1 MLAMIRFL
9 TLALKD
15 MIMTNE
21 EDVFSPDSL
30 MSRIERITYR
40 LREQEAIMTWV
51 LDNLLE
57 ILKETGTPEQNEKI
71 LAVLNKAAEMTGPED
86 TND

>member
-1 MLAMIRFL
+1 
-9 TLALKD
+9 
-15 MIMTNE
+15 MTNE

-30 MSRIERITYR
+30 ISKIERITYR
-40 LREQEAIMTWV
+40 LRKQEAIMTWV

-57 ILKETGTPEQNEKI
+57 ILKETGTPEQNERV

>member
-1 MLAMIRFL
+1 
-9 TLALKD
+9 
-15 MIMTNE
+15 MTNK
-21 EDVFSPDSL
+21 EDIFLPVGLISK
-30 MSRIERITYR
+30 IERLIHKMR
-40 LREQEAIMTWV
+40 KQEAIMTWV

>member
-1 MLAMIRFL
+1 
-9 TLALKD
+9 
-15 MIMTNE
+15 MTNE

-40 LREQEAIMTWV
+40 LRKQEAIMTWV

-57 ILKETGTPEQNEKI
+57 ILKETGMPEQNEKI

>member
-1 MLAMIRFL
+1 MIRFL

-30 MSRIERITYR
+30 ISKIERITYR
-40 LREQEAIMTWV
+40 LRKQEAIMTWV

-71 LAVLNKAAEMTGPED
+71 LAVLNKARGMGSED

>member
-1 MLAMIRFL
+1 MIRFL

-30 MSRIERITYR
+30 MSKIERITYR
-40 LREQEAIMTWV
+40 LRKQEAIMTWV

-57 ILKETGTPEQNEKI
+57 ILKETGTPEHNEKI

>member
-21 EDVFSPDSL
+21 EDVFS
-30 MSRIERITYR
+30 YR
-40 LREQEAIMTWV
+40 LRKQEAIMTWV

>member
-1 MLAMIRFL
+1 
-9 TLALKD
+9 
-15 MIMTNE
+15 
-21 EDVFSPDSL
+21 
-30 MSRIERITYR
+30 
-40 LREQEAIMTWV
+40 MTWV

-57 ILKETGTPEQNEKI
+57 ILKEKGTPEQGKRV

>member
-1 MLAMIRFL
+1 MIRFL

-21 EDVFSPDSL
+21 EDIFLPDGLISK
-30 MSRIERITYR
+30 IERITYR
-40 LREQEAIMTWV
+40 LRKQEAIMTWV